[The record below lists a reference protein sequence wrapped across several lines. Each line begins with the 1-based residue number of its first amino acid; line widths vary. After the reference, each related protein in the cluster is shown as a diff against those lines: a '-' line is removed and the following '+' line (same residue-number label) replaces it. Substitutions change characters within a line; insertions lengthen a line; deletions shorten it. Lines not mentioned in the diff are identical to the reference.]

1 MPTRIDSTELQALG
15 RRLARVASDAPREI
29 SRAVSS
35 IARAGATEAKRSAA
49 AVYALP
55 SGRIADD
62 IRVSQSAD
70 AVEIT
75 GRKRPPTLLAYGA
88 TRTKRGLSV
97 RVLRGGPRTT
107 LRRAFVVDRLR
118 LPFGRVGADR
128 FPIRVLYGPS
138 VADMLNNPRVL
149 TPMQERLILRGTSE
163 LQRRI
168 ARAIS
173 GAD

>member
-1 MPTRIDSTELQALG
+1 MPTHIDSSELQALG

-29 SRAVSS
+29 SRAVST
-35 IARAGATEAKRSAA
+35 IARASGTEARRSAA

-55 SGRIADD
+55 PRRIAEDV
-62 IRVSQSAD
+62 IVSQSLG
-70 AVEIT
+70 AVDIR
-75 GRKRPPTLLAYGA
+75 GRKKPPTLLAYGA

-107 LRRAFVVDRLR
+107 LRRAFVVDRLKV
-118 LPFGRVGADR
+118 PFERVGPKR
-128 FPIRVLYGPS
+128 FPIRALYGPS

-149 TPMQERLILRGTSE
+149 TPLQERLILRGTSE

-168 ARAIS
+168 TRALR